1 MESINVWF
9 IKISTKVCQLIHHN
23 IFQHCYC
30 LGFLQAY
37 LNALAG
43 FAFLVLFVAGSL
55 VQLAPKGVGFP
66 AGHRVL
72 QAAVEGAVLQRVKLQ
87 VTAHNIESLQGAF
100 TVSRL
105 NKVLK

>member
-1 MESINVWF
+1 MVSINVWF
-9 IKISTKVCQLIHHN
+9 IKISRFASSFKRHN
-23 IFQHCYC
+23 IFQYCYC

-55 VQLAPKGVGFP
+55 VQLAPKGFGFP
-66 AGHRVL
+66 AGHRAL

-87 VTAHNIESLQGAF
+87 VIAHNTEGLQGAF
-100 TVSRL
+100 TVSGL
-105 NKVLK
+105 NKALK